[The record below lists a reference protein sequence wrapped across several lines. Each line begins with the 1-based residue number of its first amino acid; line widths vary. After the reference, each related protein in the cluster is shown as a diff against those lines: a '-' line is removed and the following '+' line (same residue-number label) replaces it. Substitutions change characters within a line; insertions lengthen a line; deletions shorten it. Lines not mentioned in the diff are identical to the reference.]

1 MINIHKLER
10 LARHA
15 KWRFGPNAA
24 SPWSGRRRS
33 VRRGQG
39 ISFSGHREYQYG
51 DDLRHIDW
59 KVTAR
64 LARPFVKVF
73 EQEQAGTLLVALDA
87 SASMRSEP
95 GSAAP
100 DAAVEVSA
108 FMILVAL
115 HANERVGALLFTDR
129 VERVIPPRRGRAHA
143 LGIVAILDAH
153 RSRSTRTAV
162 AAGLDAVGRLEPRRS
177 NVIVVSDFLDPHYE
191 AALAH
196 VSRRHDV
203 LALCIDRSAHPL
215 PATGGLV
222 RARDPESGQIRWIDL
237 GSRTVQ
243 AAIADRQ
250 KALLQTRRAVFERT
264 RVPLVEIDPAQSWL
278 RTLLRFGMRYDPA
291 AR

>member
-1 MINIHKLER
+1 MINVRKLER

-15 KWRFGPNAA
+15 RWRFGPNGATL
-24 SPWSGRRRS
+24 WSGRRRS
-33 VRRGQG
+33 ARRGQG
-39 ISFSGHREYQYG
+39 IAFSGHREYEYG

-73 EQEQAGTLLVALDA
+73 EQEQAGTLLLALDA

-95 GSAAP
+95 DSAAP
-100 DAAVEVSA
+100 DTALEVGA
-108 FMILVAL
+108 FMILLAL

-143 LGIVAILDAH
+143 LAIVSMLGSH
-153 RSRSTRTAV
+153 RPRSARTAV
-162 AAGLDAVGRLEPRRS
+162 ACGLDGIARLEPRTS
-177 NVIVVSDFLDPHYE
+177 NVIVVSDFLDQQYE
-191 AALAH
+191 STLAQ

-215 PATGGLV
+215 PAPDGLV
-222 RARDPESGQIRWIDL
+222 RARDPETGQIRWLDL
-237 GSRTVQ
+237 GSRVVQ
-243 AAIADRQ
+243 TAIAERRRT
-250 KALLQTRRAVFERT
+250 LQQARRALFERT

-291 AR
+291 GA